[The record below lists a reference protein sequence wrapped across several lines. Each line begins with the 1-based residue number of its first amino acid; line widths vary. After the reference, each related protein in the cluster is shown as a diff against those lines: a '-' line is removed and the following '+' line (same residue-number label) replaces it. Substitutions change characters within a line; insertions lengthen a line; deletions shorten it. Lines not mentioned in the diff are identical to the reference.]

1 VLLKTSVLFV
11 GIVLVSASPVLAAD
25 DAFKAGA
32 ATFQKAQM
40 SKSRP
45 SEQSDFAYC
54 AGYWDV
60 WSNAANDGTISEA
73 QLALL
78 PIELR
83 PPSTSLAAMA
93 MLMMLEDEDTVE
105 KQIEPS
111 QNEARDLIAATL
123 DGHAE
128 AAESLF
134 HSLGICQIEEE

>member
-1 VLLKTSVLFV
+1 
-11 GIVLVSASPVLAAD
+11 
-25 DAFKAGA
+25 
-32 ATFQKAQM
+32 M